1 MADPAICLMAV
12 GAGADGSRL
21 LISAIA
27 LSAHSPLEAGP
38 AMSTAALGQ
47 FISSRSKDVD
57 QNSPGPQSA
66 LRHLGRHRRRVF
78 LVFPDPQSWPGAAR
92 DRRKLQRHV

>member
-47 FISSRSKDVD
+47 FISSRSKDRWVILLLITAASAE
-57 QNSPGPQSA
+57 QTLPAMVSRARWEIYQSPVAPQSP
-66 LRHLGRHRRRVF
+66 LQCF
-78 LVFPDPQSWPGAAR
+78 L
-92 DRRKLQRHV
+92 